1 MDNTQLEAKWPKL
14 KEKLLEKYPEL
25 TAEDLAYEIG
35 KEGEL
40 LKRLQEKLRKNRE
53 EITYMLSLMG

>member
-1 MDNTQLEAKWPKL
+1 MDTQQLNNWPELRK
-14 KEKLLEKYPEL
+14 KLLDKYPNL

-40 LKRLQEKLRKNRE
+40 LKRLQDKLSKNRQ
-53 EITYMLSLMG
+53 EIEYVLSLMG